1 VNGAAGLFSG
11 SGNVAPAQMRRLWDL
26 VKSKD
31 YIQAEKVWRPL
42 QPISRLL
49 WTLPFNP
56 VAKAGSDMTGRK
68 VGPCRRPVPPLKAN
82 EMKMVEAAVAALS
95 A

>member
-1 VNGAAGLFSG
+1 MPISTPTIIDISRVGAH
-11 SGNVAPAQMRRLWDL
+11 PA
-26 VKSKD
+26 
-31 YIQAEKVWRPL
+31 
-42 QPISRLL
+42 ISRLL